1 LRQSVKVTR
10 QIVDVFEGSEE
21 MQTMQARLSDEEI
34 ARRAQGVMFDADYV
48 DPRDLHDALLARL
61 KSELA
66 TVASTSTTGL
76 ERALNRIMAA
86 YPHLIRQRG
95 AYLRGPFQGNLRYA
109 HPCRNLSSCQR
120 ACSGRAAMSTA

>member
-21 MQTMQARLSDEEI
+21 MQSMQARLSDEEI
-34 ARRAQGVMFDADYV
+34 ARRAQSVMFDADYL

-61 KSELA
+61 KTEFGHRGIDVDDA
-66 TVASTSTTGL
+66 GL

-86 YPHLIRQRG
+86 YP
-95 AYLRGPFQGNLRYA
+95 
-109 HPCRNLSSCQR
+109 
-120 ACSGRAAMSTA
+120 T